1 MDQTS
6 SAATTPHPRAKA
18 TLVLGAESFTV
29 SSESGKLSEQLA
41 AMREKSMVI
50 LKDYITRHNVPNDV
64 PDESVEG
71 LSDDEGEALAKNPPK
86 KSKKQK

>member
-6 SAATTPHPRAKA
+6 SPATTPHPRAKA

-29 SSESGKLSEQLA
+29 SSESGKLSEQLV